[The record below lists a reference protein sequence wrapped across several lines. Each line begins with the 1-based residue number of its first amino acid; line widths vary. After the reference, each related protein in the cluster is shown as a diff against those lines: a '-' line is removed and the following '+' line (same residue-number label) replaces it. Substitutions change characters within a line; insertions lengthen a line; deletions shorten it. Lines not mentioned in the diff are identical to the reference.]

1 MRAMSYEPL
10 VTAGCMSRSRLEP
23 SLDRLDQRLAQARV
37 LDALDG
43 LADKR
48 LDEQRFGLCGR
59 NAPRAEIEQQ
69 ILIEVARRRAV
80 TALHIVGKDFQ
91 FRLVVGL
98 GFLR

>member
-23 SLDRLDQRLAQARV
+23 GLNRFDQRLAQAGV

-43 LADKR
+43 FADKR
-48 LDEQRFGLCGR
+48 LDEQRFGLWRR
-59 NAPRAEIEQQ
+59 NAARAQIEQQ
-69 ILIEVARRRAV
+69 VLIEVARRGTV
-80 TALHIVGKDFQ
+80 TALHIVGEDFQ

-98 GFLR
+98 GLLR